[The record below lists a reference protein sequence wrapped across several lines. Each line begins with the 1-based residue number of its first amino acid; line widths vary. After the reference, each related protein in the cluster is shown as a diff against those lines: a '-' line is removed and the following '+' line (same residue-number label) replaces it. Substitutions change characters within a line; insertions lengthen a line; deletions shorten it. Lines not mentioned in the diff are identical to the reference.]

1 MVLSRHLVKR
11 KKVGIWYFVRRV
23 PLQYQS
29 VDKRTII
36 QQSTGIRISDD
47 PRGIQAGRVADAMD
61 EALESF
67 WQSSATEGSSKA
79 LAEYQAACQAAMK
92 LGVSPPLQDKKE
104 RLLADLLDRVEMLER
119 GKIGEDTNNVAALLD
134 DAPLPALT
142 FRQCAEQYI
151 ESHKA
156 GWSNERHAKQWP
168 ATLQQYAYKII
179 GNMPVAQLSGRSGTQ
194 KIKEVLGPIWY
205 TKPETA
211 SRVRGRIEKV
221 LDWAKVHG
229 YRDGDNPARWK
240 GHLDSIYPTKEK
252 IAPVRHHAALPYRQI
267 PEFMRKLRAIG
278 GIAARAME
286 FMILTA
292 ARSSEV
298 LKAKRPEIDK
308 EGRMWIVPPER
319 MKMRREHR
327 QPLCARAI
335 AILDKLPR
343 NSEFIFPG
351 EKKGK
356 PLCHKALDR
365 VLKRIGITNAVPHGF
380 RSAFNDWGAELGD
393 YPQEL
398 LALALAHTVSDKVEA
413 AYRRGEM
420 LAKRHKLMADWERFC
435 NFLRDASPHTLDP
448 RARTR
453 ARKH

>member
-1 MVLSRHLVKR
+1 VKR

-23 PLQYQS
+23 PQQYQS
-29 VDKRTII
+29 FDKRAIV
-36 QQSTGIRISDD
+36 QRSTGIRISDD
-47 PRGIQAGRVADAMD
+47 PRGIRAGRVADGMD

-67 WQSSATEGSSKA
+67 WQSSATEGPSKA

-92 LGVSPPLQDKKE
+92 LGVSPPLQDKNE
-104 RLLADLLDRVEMLER
+104 RRIADLLDRIEMLQR
-119 GKIGEDTNNVAALLD
+119 GKIAEDANNVAALLD
-134 DAPLPALT
+134 DAPIPSLT

-156 GWSNERHAKQWP
+156 AWSNEKHAKQWP

-194 KIKEVLGPIWY
+194 KIKEVLDPIWY
-205 TKPETA
+205 GKTETA
-211 SRVRGRIEKV
+211 ARLRGRIEKV

-240 GHLDSIYPTKEK
+240 GHLDSVYPTKEK
-252 IAPVRHHAALPYRQI
+252 LAPVKHHAAMPYRDI
-267 PEFMRKLRAIG
+267 PDFMRRLRQTDRV
-278 GIAARAME
+278 AARAVE

-292 ARSSEV
+292 ARSAEV
-298 LKAKRPEIDK
+298 FRAKRSEIHRDA
-308 EGRMWIVPPER
+308 RMWVVPKER
-319 MKMRREHR
+319 MKTRRPHR
-327 QPLCARAI
+327 QPLCDRAM
-335 AILDKLPR
+335 AIIDMMPKD
-343 NSEFIFPG
+343 SEFIFPG

-356 PLCHKALDR
+356 PLSHKAMAR
-365 VLKRIGITNAVPHGF
+365 VLERMGITNDEAVPHGF

-398 LALALAHTVSDKVEA
+398 LALALAHTVNDKVEA

-420 LAKRHKLMADWERFC
+420 LAKRHALMADWERFC
-435 NFLRDASPHTLDP
+435 NQ
-448 RARTR
+448 
-453 ARKH
+453 

>member
-1 MVLSRHLVKR
+1 VKR

-23 PLQYQS
+23 PQQYQRF
-29 VDKRTII
+29 DKRTII

-47 PRGIQAGRVADAMD
+47 PRGIRAGHVADGMD
-61 EALESF
+61 AALESY
-67 WQSSATEGSSKA
+67 WQSLAVEGPSKA
-79 LAEYQAACQAAMK
+79 LAEYQAACKAAVK
-92 LGVSPPLQDKKE
+92 LGVSPPLQDKNE
-104 RLLADLLDRVEMLER
+104 RPTSDLLDRIEMLLR
-119 GKIGEDTNNVAALLD
+119 GRIAEDSNNVAALLD
-134 DAPLPALT
+134 DAPMPSLT

-156 GWSNERHAKQWP
+156 GWSNEKHAKQWP
-168 ATLQQYAYKII
+168 ATLQQYAYPVI

-194 KIKEVLGPIWY
+194 KIKEVLDPVWY
-205 TKPETA
+205 TRPETA

-240 GHLDSIYPTKEK
+240 GHLDSAYPTKEK
-252 IAPVRHHAALPYRQI
+252 LAPVKHHAALPYRQI
-267 PEFMRKLRAIG
+267 PEFMRKLGAID
-278 GIAARAME
+278 GIAALAME

-298 LKAKRPEIDK
+298 LKAKWSEIDK

-327 QPLCARAI
+327 QPLCARAM

-351 EKKGK
+351 EKSEFIFPGEKKGK
-356 PLCHKALDR
+356 PLSHKALDR
-365 VLKRIGITNAVPHGF
+365 VLKRIGITNDEAVPHGF
-380 RSAFNDWGAELGD
+380 RSTFRDWGGEEGD
-393 YPQEL
+393 YPGDLLEL
-398 LALALAHTVSDKVEA
+398 AIAHVVSDKVEA
-413 AYRRGEM
+413 SYRRGHM
-420 LAKRHKLMADWERFC
+420 LAKRHKLMADWEAYC
-435 NFLRDASPHTLDP
+435 NG
-448 RARTR
+448 
-453 ARKH
+453 

>member
-23 PLQYQS
+23 PQQYQS
-29 VDKRTII
+29 FDKRAII

-47 PRGIQAGRVADAMD
+47 PRGIRAGHVADGMD
-61 EALESF
+61 AALESY
-67 WQSSATEGSSKA
+67 WQSLAVEGPSKA
-79 LAEYQAACQAAMK
+79 LAEYQAACKAAVK
-92 LGVSPPLQDKKE
+92 LGVSPPLQDKNE
-104 RLLADLLDRVEMLER
+104 RLIADLLERIEMLQR
-119 GKIGEDTNNVAALLD
+119 GKIAEDTNNVAALLD
-134 DAPLPALT
+134 DAPIPSLT

-156 GWSNERHAKQWP
+156 GWSNEKHAKQWP

-194 KIKEVLGPIWY
+194 KIKEVLNPIWY

-240 GHLDSIYPTKEK
+240 GHLDSVYPTKEK
-252 IAPVRHHAALPYRQI
+252 IAPVEHHAAMPYREI
-267 PEFMRKLRAIG
+267 PDFMCKLRSID
-278 GIAARAME
+278 GIAARGME

-298 LKAKRPEIDK
+298 LKAKWSEIDK

-319 MKMRREHR
+319 MKTRREHR
-327 QPLCARAI
+327 QPLCARAM
-335 AILDKLPR
+335 AILDKLPG

-356 PLCHKALDR
+356 PLSHKALDR
-365 VLKRIGITNAVPHGF
+365 VLKRIGITNDEAVPHGF
-380 RSAFNDWGAELGD
+380 RSTFRDWGAELGD
-393 YPQEL
+393 YPNEL
-398 LALALAHTVSDKVEA
+398 LELAIAHAVGDKVEA

-420 LAKRHKLMADWERFC
+420 LAKRHRLMDAWG
-435 NFLRDASPHTLDP
+435 NFVT
-448 RARTR
+448 
-453 ARKH
+453 KGK